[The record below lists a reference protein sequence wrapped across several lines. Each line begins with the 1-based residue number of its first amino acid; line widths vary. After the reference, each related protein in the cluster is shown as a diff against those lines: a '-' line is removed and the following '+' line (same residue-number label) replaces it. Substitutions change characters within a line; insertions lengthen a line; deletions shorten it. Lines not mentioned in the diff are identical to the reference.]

1 MLNIPLIVGTTS
13 AVTKRSDKYLKEQ
26 QEAASAAHS
35 KDAKKKHK
43 KTKKSKKSK
52 NKVAYNSSSE
62 SDAGKRCGSTP
73 QNHQKR
79 QMNKIYLLEPKP
91 LHIVNTTLDM
101 PEGVTLS
108 DSEDKDGKYDPNDPH
123 RALDIELDM

>member
-1 MLNIPLIVGTTS
+1 MFF
-13 AVTKRSDKYLKEQ
+13 
-26 QEAASAAHS
+26 
-35 KDAKKKHK
+35 
-43 KTKKSKKSK
+43 
-52 NKVAYNSSSE
+52 
-62 SDAGKRCGSTP
+62 
-73 QNHQKR
+73 
-79 QMNKIYLLEPKP
+79 LEPKP

>member
-1 MLNIPLIVGTTS
+1 MIFTF
-13 AVTKRSDKYLKEQ
+13 
-26 QEAASAAHS
+26 
-35 KDAKKKHK
+35 
-43 KTKKSKKSK
+43 
-52 NKVAYNSSSE
+52 
-62 SDAGKRCGSTP
+62 
-73 QNHQKR
+73 
-79 QMNKIYLLEPKP
+79 IYYIYISHCFPSEPKP

>member
-1 MLNIPLIVGTTS
+1 MFRLDIFIYGTYLYLIYVSDIYIYYLYLIFKFDIHIHILYFPLIRT
-13 AVTKRSDKYLKEQ
+13 
-26 QEAASAAHS
+26 
-35 KDAKKKHK
+35 
-43 KTKKSKKSK
+43 
-52 NKVAYNSSSE
+52 
-62 SDAGKRCGSTP
+62 
-73 QNHQKR
+73 
-79 QMNKIYLLEPKP
+79 EPKP

>member
-1 MLNIPLIVGTTS
+1 MFLFDIFTWYLYVIYIINIGILNIYSIFIFNI
-13 AVTKRSDKYLKEQ
+13 D
-26 QEAASAAHS
+26 
-35 KDAKKKHK
+35 
-43 KTKKSKKSK
+43 
-52 NKVAYNSSSE
+52 
-62 SDAGKRCGSTP
+62 
-73 QNHQKR
+73 
-79 QMNKIYLLEPKP
+79 IYLCYLHSYIIFIFPNWFPSEPKP